1 MSKSV
6 RCTTIQWQVV
16 RVESLGGSEMASGDE
31 GEGLATGTSSDI
43 EVISYRGHTRV
54 GSDTSVGEEMDTLR
68 RRNRD
73 LEELVSAREARLVLI
88 KSLVFRIDNVCGR
101 IYYVHIFWCTQGY
114 AKEEIH
120 TILHRPRLQACDIR
134 ESISPHQ
141 D

>member
-16 RVESLGGSEMASGDE
+16 RVESLGGSEVASGDE

-88 KSLVFRIDNVCGR
+88 KSLVFRIDNV
-101 IYYVHIFWCTQGY
+101 
-114 AKEEIH
+114 
-120 TILHRPRLQACDIR
+120 
-134 ESISPHQ
+134 
-141 D
+141 